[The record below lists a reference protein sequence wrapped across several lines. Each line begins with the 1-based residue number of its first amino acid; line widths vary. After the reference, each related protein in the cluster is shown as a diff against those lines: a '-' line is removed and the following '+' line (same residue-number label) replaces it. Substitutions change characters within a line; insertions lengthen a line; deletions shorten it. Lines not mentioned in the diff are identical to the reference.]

1 MFNFKHIPLTIYTN
15 AEAEL
20 MRTQFKEQKQ
30 DIIVAAFD
38 TETTGLNPILDKPF
52 LYQFGWLNIKEQTIY
67 SFVVNIDTQ
76 PILSK
81 QVIKV
86 WQALVKSIS
95 EYVGHHVVFDLH
107 MVTNIGLPY
116 ESDNISDTMAYVRL
130 ATDAIQTDK
139 GGAPLALKQFC
150 AKYIDPSAKDQESK
164 LDEEK
169 SAIASTYN
177 NKLKL
182 ALGWTKKQ
190 IDTFFKD
197 KLNEYTDLP
206 EDKIQAYIS
215 WKSDLPLYLQDKVT
229 GAVDKD
235 MIRYDTLNR
244 ANVIEYGHGDIRLTL
259 EAWWVLSRALEV
271 RENQEALRIEK
282 ANIYPLYRMERVGL
296 CVDKE
301 YLMQAK
307 EDVKKYLR
315 ERRQDLKQL
324 VGKDVSVSQHALIK
338 TLLVNMGCNID
349 SSGKDELELLLSK
362 LKATGENTLVI
373 DFIENVQELRTLE
386 KWYSTY
392 ICRFLYD
399 LKYTDRIY
407 TNINAYGAVS
417 GRVTCDFQQFPKK
430 AIVTIDGREL
440 FHPRKMIKKSEDS
453 LGTVYLDYSQIE
465 LRLQAMYTILV
476 GSPDLNLCRAY
487 MPYKCFCIKENGEK
501 FEYDYT
507 DMWCIKHSYNTDW
520 FYIEEPEKK
529 WTPLDVHGATTK
541 AAFDITEDDPNF
553 HDLRYVGKRVNFA
566 KNYGAQRGKIREMFP
581 EFSDEQV
588 DKINNAY
595 YTAFPGVKEYHNYCY
610 AIANQPYAM
619 NLFGVKYWGVSGHN
633 LCNMLV
639 QGSGAYLLKLK
650 INAVDELL
658 KGHKS
663 RLQMQIHDEL
673 MFEWDESDPP
683 ELWFEIKE
691 LLQDW
696 EDTLVPIVSDM
707 EVTYTNW
714 GEKHEVDD
722 LEQLKGEYDE
732 HKICNRS

>member
-1 MFNFKHIPLTIYTN
+1 MYNFKHVALTIQSN
-15 AEAEL
+15 ADAEL
-20 MRTQFKEQKQ
+20 MRSKFKEQKE
-30 DIIVAAFD
+30 DIVAAAFD
-38 TETTGLNPILDKPF
+38 TETTGLNPVLDKPF
-52 LYQFGWLNIKEQTIY
+52 LYQFGWLNIKEKTIY
-67 SFVVNIDTQ
+67 SFVVDLERQ
-76 PILSK
+76 PLLST

-86 WQALVKSIS
+86 WQILVREIPK
-95 EYVGHHVVFDLH
+95 YCGHHVVFDLH
-107 MVTNIGLPY
+107 MITNIGLPY
-116 ESDNISDTMAYVRL
+116 EEDNITDTTAYIRL

-150 AKYIDPSAKDQESK
+150 AKYIDASAKYQESR
-164 LDEEK
+164 LEAER
-169 SAIASTYN
+169 SAIASSYN
-177 NKLKL
+177 NKLKQ

-206 EDKIQAYIS
+206 EDKQQAYIG
-215 WKSDLPLYLQDKVT
+215 WKADLPLYLQDKVT

-235 MIRYDTLNR
+235 MIRYDTLTR
-244 ANVIEYGHGDIRLTL
+244 EVVVEYGHGDIQLTL
-259 EAWWVLSRALEV
+259 EAWWVLSNALEV
-271 RENQEALRIEK
+271 RGNQVALKIEEE
-282 ANIYPLYRMERVGL
+282 NIYPLYRMERVGL
-296 CVDKE
+296 VVDIP

-307 EDVKKYLR
+307 EDVKKYIR
-315 ERRQDLKQL
+315 ERRQDLHSL
-324 VGKDVSVSQHALIK
+324 AGTEVSVGQHALIK
-338 TLLVNMGCNID
+338 ELLNNMGVPVTASNN
-349 SSGKDELELLLSK
+349 DELESVLSE
-362 LKATGENTLVI
+362 LKRSGENQTAI

-399 LKYTDRIY
+399 VKHTDRIY

-430 AIVTIDGREL
+430 AIVTVDGREL
-440 FHPRKMIKKSEDS
+440 FHPRKMVKVSENC
-453 LGTVYLDYSQIE
+453 LATVYLDYSQVE

-476 GSPDLNLCRAY
+476 GHPDTNLCRAY
-487 MPYKCFCIKENGEK
+487 MPYKCHTAEGRPYV
-501 FEYDYT
+501 YDEQWSKQHAYDT
-507 DMWCIKHSYNTDW
+507 EW
-520 FYIEEPEKK
+520 FYDEEPDKK

-541 AAFDITEDDPNF
+541 AAFDITEEHPDF

-581 EFSDEQV
+581 EFSDAQV

-595 YTAFPGVKEYHNYCY
+595 YIAFPGVKEYHNYCY

-619 NLFGVKYWGVSGHN
+619 NVFGVKYWGVSGHN

-639 QGSGAYLLKLK
+639 QGSGAYLLKTK
-650 INAVDELL
+650 INQADALL

-673 MFEWDESDPP
+673 MFEWNEEDPP
-683 ELWFEIKE
+683 ELWFEMKA
-691 LLQDW
+691 LLQNW

-707 EVTYTNW
+707 EVTFTNW
-714 GEKHEVDD
+714 GEKHEVST
-722 LEQLKGEYDE
+722 LEELKGEYDA

>member
-1 MFNFKHIPLTIYTN
+1 MFNFRHDKLTIRTN
-15 AEAEL
+15 ADAEH
-20 MRTQFKEQKQ
+20 MRSMFKEQKE
-30 DIIVAAFD
+30 DIVAAAFD
-38 TETTGLNPILDKPF
+38 TETTGLNPVLDKPF
-52 LYQFGWLNIKEQTIY
+52 LYQFGWLNLKHNTIY
-67 SFVVNIDTQ
+67 SFVVNIDIQ
-76 PILSK
+76 PLLSL
-81 QVIKV
+81 QVIRV
-86 WQALVKSIS
+86 WQALVKEIP
-95 EYVGHHVVFDLH
+95 EYLGHHVIFDLH
-107 MVTNIGLPY
+107 MVTNLGLPY
-116 ESDNISDTMAYVRL
+116 EADNISDTMAYVRL

-150 AKYIDPSAKDQESK
+150 TKYIDASAADHESK
-164 LDEEK
+164 LKEEK
-169 SAIASTYN
+169 SALTSMYN
-177 NKLKL
+177 NKLKA
-182 ALGWTKKQ
+182 ALGWTKKK
-190 IDTFFKD
+190 IDEFFKD

-206 EDKIQAYIS
+206 KDKQQAYIN
-215 WKSDLPLYLQDKVT
+215 WKADLPLYLQDKVT
-229 GAVDKD
+229 GAVDSD
-235 MIRYDTLNR
+235 MIRYDVLNR
-244 ANVIEYGHGDIRLTL
+244 DNMIEYGHGDVQLTL
-259 EAWWVLSRALEV
+259 EAWYVLHQALII
-271 RENQEALRIEK
+271 RENQTALEIER

-301 YLMQAK
+301 YLMNAK
-307 EDVKKYLR
+307 ENVKQYIR
-315 ERRQDLKQL
+315 ERRADLQHIA
-324 VGKDVSVSQHALIK
+324 GRAVSVGQHDLIK
-338 TLLVNMGCNID
+338 NLLAEMGCPVP
-349 SSGKDELELLLSK
+349 SSGKDELDLVLSK
-362 LKATGENTLVI
+362 LKREGTNTTAI

-399 LKYTDRIY
+399 IKYTDRIY
-407 TNINAYGAVS
+407 TAINAYGAVS

-430 AIVTIDGREL
+430 AIVTVDGREL
-440 FHPRKMIKKSEDS
+440 FHPRKMIKKADNS
-453 LGTVYLDYSQIE
+453 LGTIYLDYSQIE

-476 GSPDLNLCRAY
+476 GHPDLNLCRAY
-487 MPYKCFCIKENGEK
+487 MPYQCFCIKENGERV
-501 FEYDYT
+501 EYNYE

-520 FYIEEPEKK
+520 HYIEEPEKK

-541 AAFDITEDDPNF
+541 AAFDITEEHPDF

-588 DKINNAY
+588 TKIDAAY

-650 INAVDELL
+650 INAADELL

-663 RLQMQIHDEL
+663 KLQMQIHDEL

-683 ELWFEIKE
+683 ELWFQMKE

-714 GEKHEVDD
+714 GEKHEVEN

-732 HKICNRS
+732 HTICNRS